1 MEIVDNNKNK
11 ELEDLLEPEIYSEAV
26 RVLDQEQ
33 IDHTP
38 IKTLVTMLL
47 KFTALQV
54 KFILRKDRKFNILS
68 GSVRSGKTYVTLFKY
83 GLKIISSP
91 KNSKWLIAAYTVSS
105 LERNCLKLLEDFF
118 GKENFQYSINTKH
131 ATLYGREIYLEG
143 APNESSK
150 KQIQGLTLDGAYLD
164 EAQNMTKSFVDMVVT
179 RISKPGAFVYM
190 TCNPEHPKHWLYVEY
205 ITNPEIQADLY
216 YYLFLVTD
224 NKFLPPDYIEMLK
237 RKFTGVFYQRMVL
250 GEWKASDGVVF
261 ANFANN
267 TREYLVDTIDEKD
280 IDYIILG
287 LDFGG
292 NKSKTAMIA
301 TAFLKNRSTGIVVV
315 KSSQMPGGKGEI
327 KPEDVNKFCVDF
339 YLELR
344 QMFGNCKIP
353 YLFCDSAEQYLINGI
368 KAEFLRNRLP
378 IKVGDAL
385 KAKIIDRIRFVSGM
399 FGLSKLKMLKS
410 CISLQMS
417 LQELVWDDKNP
428 DCLLDNGT
436 TDNDSWD
443 AFSYT
448 FERYMN
454 YYR

>member
-1 MEIVDNNKNK
+1 MTNK
-11 ELEDLLEPEIYSEAV
+11 EQLSSLLDKEIYNEAI
-26 RVLDQEQ
+26 RVLDNDE
-33 IDHTP
+33 IENTS
-38 IKTLVTMLL
+38 IKTLYGMLT
-47 KFTALQV
+47 KFTALQT

-118 GKENFQYSINTKH
+118 GKENFKYSINTKH
-131 ATLYGREIYLEG
+131 ATLYGRDIYLEG

-179 RISKPGAFVYM
+179 RISKPGAFIYM

-205 ITNPEIQADLY
+205 ITNPEIQTDLY

-224 NKFLPPDYIEMLK
+224 NKFLPSEYIEMLK

-261 ANFANN
+261 AGFANN
-267 TREYLVDTIDEKD
+267 TNDYLIDTIDKSE
-280 IDYIILG
+280 IDYITLG

-301 TAFLKNRSTGIVVV
+301 TAFLKDKSKGLVVV

-327 KPEDVNKFCVDF
+327 KPDDVNKFCIDF

-344 QMFGNCKIP
+344 DMFDKVRIP
-353 YLFCDSAEQYLINGI
+353 YMFCDSAEQYLINGI
-368 KAEFLRNRLP
+368 RAEFSRNRLP
-378 IKVGDAL
+378 IKIGDAL
-385 KAKIIDRIRFVSGM
+385 KVKIIDRIRFVSGL
-399 FGLSKLKMLKS
+399 FGLSKLKILRTCKS
-410 CISLQMS
+410 IQDS
-417 LQELVWDDKNP
+417 LQELVWDEKDV
-428 DCLLDNGT
+428 DTLLDNGT

-448 FERYMN
+448 FERYIN
-454 YYR
+454 LYK